1 MQIDEKL
8 KELKAAVEGRL
19 AELAPEQAPELLRS
33 SMMYSLEAG
42 GKRLRPAMH
51 LLAAELVGGDTAQ
64 CLDMACAIEMIHT
77 YSLIHDDLP
86 AMDND
91 VLRRGR
97 ATNHVVDGEAQ
108 AMLAGDAL

>member
-42 GKRLRPAMH
+42 GKRLRRC
-51 LLAAELVGGDTAQ
+51 T
-64 CLDMACAIEMIHT
+64 C
-77 YSLIHDDLP
+77 
-86 AMDND
+86 
-91 VLRRGR
+91 
-97 ATNHVVDGEAQ
+97 
-108 AMLAGDAL
+108 